1 MLNILFYVVFGV
13 YGLCVLA
20 LIVMFIQARLKG
32 IPLCV
37 DYDDEYEES
46 ARARIKPTVNE
57 ELVKHYRALYDPRQS
72 GKLK

>member
-1 MLNILFYVVFGV
+1 MLNILFYIVFGV

-20 LIVMFIQARLKG
+20 LIVMFIHAKLKG
-32 IPLCV
+32 VPLCV

-46 ARARIKPTVNE
+46 PRVRFTPVDNE
-57 ELVKHYRALYDPRQS
+57 ELARRYRALYDPRQS